1 MLEWAQRGQTC
12 RRWLGSDSGG
22 MEKPILLRGARQLLT
37 LRGPSGPRRGAAM
50 RELGIIQDGALLIR
64 EGIIQ
69 EVGPS
74 RRVEN
79 LAAARDAIEIAA
91 DGRVVMPGFI
101 DAETRLVGGEPRF
114 EEAAEPDEE
123 ELELEAKPAEPAWK
137 RTLRE
142 LQTASKRRLEMRAK
156 RTVREL
162 IRHGTTALEAKSP
175 WGVDARTDLKILRV
189 LEALGDKPLDV
200 FSTYLVGQAPLE
212 PDKASPAHLEWL
224 CEEMLPRLRARRL
237 ARYVQVRCGPG
248 AYSAV
253 QARRILSVA
262 RALGFIP
269 RISAASGET
278 AEAVAAA
285 VAVDASSIAGLE
297 NPSASEVELLA
308 GSLTIAVLLPG
319 QALYGGRSYPPGRA
333 LIDGGAAVALATGY
347 APDESSSFS
356 MPAMV
361 ALACAAM
368 GLKPAEAITAATI
381 NAAHAL
387 RCANRLGSL
396 EYGKQADL
404 LMLNTGDY
412 RELPHRLGVNLVAM
426 VMKRGEVIY
435 PRMEF

>member
-1 MLEWAQRGQTC
+1 M
-12 RRWLGSDSGG
+12 D
-22 MEKPILLRGARQLLT
+22 KPILLRGARQLLT

-50 RELGIIQDGALLIR
+50 RELGIIQDGALLISG
-64 EGIIQ
+64 GIIQ

-79 LAAARDAIEIAA
+79 LAEARDAVEIAA

-101 DAETRLVGGEPRF
+101 DSETRLVGGEPRF
-114 EEAAEPDEE
+114 AEAEEAAALDEE
-123 ELELEAKPAEPAWK
+123 GAEPERKPAEPPWRK
-137 RTLRE
+137 TLRE
-142 LQTASKRRLEMRAK
+142 LQTTSKRRLEMRAK
-156 RTVREL
+156 RTIREL
-162 IRHGTTALEAKSP
+162 VRHGTTALEAKSP
-175 WGVDARTDLKILRV
+175 WGIDARTDLKILRV
-189 LEALGDKPLDV
+189 IEALRDKPLDV
-200 FSTYLVGQAPLE
+200 FPTYLIGQAPPE
-212 PDKASPAHLEWL
+212 ADTSTEAHLEWL
-224 CEEMLPRLRARRL
+224 CNEMLPRLRARRL

-248 AYSAV
+248 GYSAA
-253 QARRILSVA
+253 QARRILSAA

-269 RISAASGET
+269 RVTAGEGASDR
-278 AEAVAAA
+278 AVAAA
-285 VAVDASSIAGLE
+285 VEVDAASIDGLE
-297 NPSASEVELLA
+297 QATAPEMESLAASH
-308 GSLTIAVLLPG
+308 TIVTLLPG
-319 QALYGGRSYPPGRA
+319 QVLYQGRPCPPGRA
-333 LIDGGAAVALATGY
+333 LIDSGAAVALASGF

-368 GLKPAEAITAATI
+368 GFKPAEAITAATI

-387 RCANRLGSL
+387 RCASRLGSL

>member
-1 MLEWAQRGQTC
+1 M
-12 RRWLGSDSGG
+12 D
-22 MEKPILLRGARQLLT
+22 KPILLRGARQLLT

-50 RELGIIQDGALLIR
+50 RELGIIQDGALLISG
-64 EGIIQ
+64 GIIQ

-79 LAAARDAIEIAA
+79 LAEARDAVEIAA

-101 DAETRLVGGEPRF
+101 DSETRLVGGEPRF
-114 EEAAEPDEE
+114 AQIEEAAGLDGE
-123 ELELEAKPAEPAWK
+123 ELEPERKPAEPPWRK
-137 RTLRE
+137 TLRE
-142 LQTASKRRLEMRAK
+142 LQTTSKRRLEMRAR
-156 RTVREL
+156 RTIREL
-162 IRHGTTALEAKSP
+162 VRHGTTALEAKSP

-189 LEALGDKPLDV
+189 LEALRDKPLDV
-200 FSTYLVGQAPLE
+200 FPTYLIGQMPPE
-212 PDKASPAHLEWL
+212 ASQSAEAHVEWL
-224 CEEMLPRLRARRL
+224 CTEMLPRLRARRL

-248 AYSAV
+248 GYSAV
-253 QARRILSVA
+253 QARRILSAA

-269 RISAASGET
+269 RVTAGEGASDRAVATALEVDAASI
-278 AEAVAAA
+278 
-285 VAVDASSIAGLE
+285 DGLE
-297 NPSASEVELLA
+297 RATAPELELLA
-308 GSLTIAVLLPG
+308 GSLTIVTLLPG
-319 QALYGGRSYPPGRA
+319 QLLYQARPCPPGRA
-333 LIDGGAAVALATGY
+333 LIDAGAAVALASGF
-347 APDESSSFS
+347 APDESSTFS

-361 ALACAAM
+361 ALACAEL
-368 GLKPAEAITAATI
+368 GFKPAEAITAATI